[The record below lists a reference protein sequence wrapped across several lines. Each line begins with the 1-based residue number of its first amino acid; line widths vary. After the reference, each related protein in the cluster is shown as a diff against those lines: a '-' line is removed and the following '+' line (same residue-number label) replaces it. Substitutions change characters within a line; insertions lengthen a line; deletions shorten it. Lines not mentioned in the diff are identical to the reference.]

1 MTRQGTTIQRVEI
14 GRRRPAISEERPP
27 DADEALPSGEP
38 RLRRSLYSL
47 AIEVDDGVS
56 LLLHQPSGSVDQL
69 PTPLARQVIESP
81 SALAAEATQYFLERG
96 YLTYLPEREE
106 EQQFAALVAEIEDG
120 RAEFQAAPLFSFIT
134 TYSCNLAC
142 SYCFQANT
150 GVRQVPE
157 RRMSLEAARRFLRV
171 VEGSPRHPQR
181 SVVELFGGEPLLPML
196 RPVVEEIVL
205 SVEKWGYVTRATT
218 NGTGLHAYTDL
229 LGPTRIAEL
238 QVSLDGSS
246 EFHDKR
252 RIGLAGKP
260 TFHQIWAGIRQAIE
274 CGTKVMVR
282 ANLDRRNLEGFVKL
296 VEFIESEGLLDHPLC
311 EIHYVDVQPDPV
323 APDYGLDVSMPL
335 SEIEAYLEAASE
347 EFPILKRIAAPHEI
361 GTFQEWLATNFQT
374 PQTRHCGAVTNNIY
388 FSPDGLVYSCH
399 ETAGRPELAIGSVD
413 GDQIRYNAS
422 ADHWRS
428 RRVDNLKQCRRCP
441 YALTCSGGCAARTD
455 ILNEPHQSYCD
466 GFDAKFRSVI
476 RRQYLAAQ
484 RLTPTEPGGR

>member
-1 MTRQGTTIQRVEI
+1 MED
-14 GRRRPAISEERPP
+14 PP
-27 DADEALPSGEP
+27 DVEVDRPIQEP

-47 AIEVDDGVS
+47 SIEVEDGVS

-69 PTPLARQVIESP
+69 PSELAQQVIERP
-81 SALAAEATQYFLERG
+81 SALPDEATQYFLERG
-96 YLTYLPEREE
+96 YLTYLPEHEE
-106 EQQFAALVAEIEDG
+106 EQEFAALVAQIEEG
-120 RAEFQAAPLFSFIT
+120 RADFQAAPLFSFIT

-150 GVRQVPE
+150 GVREAPE
-157 RRMSLEAARRFLRV
+157 RRMGLDAARRFLKV
-171 VEGSPRHPQR
+171 VESAPRHPQR
-181 SVVELFGGEPLLPML
+181 SVVELFGGEPLLPTL

-205 SVEKWGYVTRATT
+205 AVEKWGYVTRATT
-218 NGTGLHAYTDL
+218 NGTGLHAYMDL

-238 QVSLDGSS
+238 QISLDGSS

-260 TFHQIWAGIRQAIE
+260 TFHQIWVGIRQAIE
-274 CGTKVMVR
+274 RGTKVMIR

-296 VEFIESEGLLDHPLC
+296 VEFVDGEGLLDNPLC
-311 EIHYVDVQPDPV
+311 EIHYIDVQPDPV
-323 APDYGLDVSMPL
+323 APDFGLDVGLPL
-335 SEIEAYLEAASE
+335 AEIEAYLQEASQ
-347 EFPILKRIAAPHEI
+347 EFPILNKIAAPHEI
-361 GTFQEWLATNFQT
+361 GTFQEWLASNFQT

-399 ETAGRPELAIGSVD
+399 ETAGRPEMAIGTVE
-413 GDQIRYNAS
+413 GAEIRYNSS

-484 RLTPTEPGGR
+484 RLTPTETRKGGDIDAESTAHEPGRAEDH